1 MGAPSS
7 GKRSRMDGETIL
19 LWVFITVVVLGV
31 GLICLIFMVIVL
43 DAFFAVFFTE
53 IGWG

>member
-7 GKRSRMDGETIL
+7 GKRSAMDGETIL

-31 GLICLIFMVIVL
+31 GSV
-43 DAFFAVFFTE
+43 AGAVHL
-53 IGWG
+53 GSLLSK